1 MHTIYWFLLQV
12 FSCIL
17 QTVETLKFCLSKMS
31 ACGFSY
37 TMFTVCQAEGGDF
50 RLRLE
55 LMGNIIKVL
64 KIYTDVHIQHHEMRE
79 ISQFDTKMAF
89 ALCSISCLIF
99 SRVLASLSGIHLRQI
114 LHQAQTSS
122 TSCSGFQLGLMCVM
136 SFAWHLCLLYIE
148 QHYILIC
155 LNGLYKLHNI

>member
-1 MHTIYWFLLQV
+1 
-12 FSCIL
+12 
-17 QTVETLKFCLSKMS
+17 MS

-64 KIYTDVHIQHHEMRE
+64 KIYTEIHIQRHEMRE
-79 ISQFDTKMAF
+79 MSQFDTKTAF

-99 SRVLASLSGIHLRQI
+99 SGVLASLSGIHLVQI

-122 TSCSGFQLGLMCVM
+122 TSFCSGFQLCLMCVM
-136 SFAWHLCLLYIE
+136 SFAWQLCLLYIE
-148 QHYILIC
+148 QHNIVIC
-155 LNGLYKLHNI
+155 LNGLYKLHHM